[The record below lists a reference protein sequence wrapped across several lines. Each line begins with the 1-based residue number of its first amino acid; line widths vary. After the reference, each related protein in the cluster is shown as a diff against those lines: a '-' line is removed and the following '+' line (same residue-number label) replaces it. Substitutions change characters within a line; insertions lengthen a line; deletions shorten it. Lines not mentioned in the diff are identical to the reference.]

1 MNQHW
6 ADFTQSSTGSKVVID
21 MKEIAM
27 FVANGETMVV
37 VTLRGGG
44 TVILQT
50 TMDDIDRAIVNARE
64 QTRGGR

>member
-1 MNQHW
+1 
-6 ADFTQSSTGSKVVID
+6 